1 MPKSVVLVVVILALV
16 GFLGLMAVGLSNK
29 SPVTGRSGITRVNKP
44 VPEIKMPLFNGGE
57 LVLSRHHGQPMV
69 INFWASWCWPCREES
84 PALERTWRS
93 YSDRD
98 VLFVGVDIQDTD
110 NDGRAYIREF
120 DITYPNGTDRD
131 GKITVDYGVI
141 GLPVTF
147 FVNKDGI
154 IERRWVGAVAEEQLL
169 IWVDELAEGVAL
181 SSAGDAEA
189 GEKYIEFD

>member
-1 MPKSVVLVVVILALV
+1 MPKSVVLIVVILALV
-16 GFLGLMAVGLSNK
+16 SFLGLMAVGLSNK
-29 SPVTGRSGITRVNKP
+29 SSVTGRSGITRVNKP
-44 VPEIKMPLFNGGE
+44 VPEIKMPLFDGGE
-57 LVLSRHHGQPMV
+57 LVLSRYHGQPMV

-110 NDGRAYIREF
+110 SDGRAYIREF

-169 IWVDELAEGVAL
+169 TWVGELVA
-181 SSAGDAEA
+181 GGRPVDCR
-189 GEKYIEFD
+189 GCRGR